1 MHTCVRRIR
10 YTETRTAPPLF
21 LPNSR
26 VTVQIEGNAAVPLRF
41 PGRARVPTGS
51 LPRPPSLLR
60 SALPAQVS
68 PGYAFHKFERADR
81 SNPGYQAR
89 EDGAPCAR
97 IGEAARIPPPPV
109 SGTRN
114 RSELRGPNRPKP
126 PHVEGCTSDYD
137 TKRGEAR
144 TPGLRTPL
152 STLAAPAHFT
162 LTIHFLDTER
172 LPPLFHSFP
181 SEPPSPPI
189 P

>member
-1 MHTCVRRIR
+1 MCSPLAPHPPPSNFCDFLKVTPELDPDAIKALTTHTAARSCMHTCVRRIR

-81 SNPGYQAR
+81 SSPGYQAR

-97 IGEAARIPPPPV
+97 IGEAARV
-109 SGTRN
+109 S
-114 RSELRGPNRPKP
+114 LRRLSWIHPWSGLFFAASRP
-126 PHVEGCTSDYD
+126 
-137 TKRGEAR
+137 
-144 TPGLRTPL
+144 
-152 STLAAPAHFT
+152 
-162 LTIHFLDTER
+162 
-172 LPPLFHSFP
+172 
-181 SEPPSPPI
+181 
-189 P
+189 